1 LEKPYDKK
9 RLSEY
14 INCISY
20 CQKKSSIPKHL
31 QDVKK
36 IYDETRQSYNL
47 PSISRKDISGNP
59 IKELINHLVA
69 SIETNIQLHF
79 FKRQLRYI
87 MLRDN
92 LDKKDA
98 KKKQNEINKQIGNTN
113 DDSLPFLIEKS
124 VAYDLKVYPER
135 FLYPMWIMNCF
146 FSSKQTWNFSLL
158 PLSTGFID
166 GSVLSLDTTA
176 LLCLIPSKKRP
187 KKDKKNDKK
196 ESEQTKESEKIIKKR
211 KAPGRDNDPEAM
223 DEKDKIWKPF
233 FNIDSIMKYKTKGVR
248 FGHHITT
255 DGVSVSIQLIY
266 PGKQTISNKKKKASK
281 EKINIPINID
291 LKKIIGVDPGKH
303 EIVHMTNEDSPSKE
317 KGVTLKYTSAQRRHE
332 SG

>member
-1 LEKPYDKK
+1 VKNELKNRERTLEKPYDKK

-36 IYDETRQSYNL
+36 IYDDTRQPYNL

-59 IKELINHLVA
+59 IKELINHLVS

-92 LDKKDA
+92 LDKKEG

-113 DDSLPFLIEKS
+113 DNSLPFLIEKG

-187 KKDKKNDKK
+187 KKRIRRL
-196 ESEQTKESEKIIKKR
+196 TKR
-211 KAPGRDNDPEAM
+211 KVNKQKNQKRLLKR
-223 DEKDKIWKPF
+223 EKHLEEIMILRQWMKRIKF
-233 FNIDSIMKYKTKGVR
+233 GNHFSI
-248 FGHHITT
+248 
-255 DGVSVSIQLIY
+255 LI
-266 PGKQTISNKKKKASK
+266 
-281 EKINIPINID
+281 
-291 LKKIIGVDPGKH
+291 L
-303 EIVHMTNEDSPSKE
+303 
-317 KGVTLKYTSAQRRHE
+317 
-332 SG
+332 